1 MFAVE
6 QFTFLLLFLHPLSLF
21 FLPHCL
27 FVVLVICA
35 ESVRIREHCR
45 WHCLFPDFLFL
56 FACDTDTD
64 TKWVCGGT
72 RQWEITAL
80 YLTSSVSRERENRK
94 RKHQGRRREKR
105 EKRLATS
112 VDVCVCADDG
122 DGDWRHFDPHTSSL
136 SDYAFSDEE
145 EEGTRGEWL
154 PLPVK
159 LPRMRLLS
167 STVATP
173 GHHQH
178 DHSVCCDSVELWWC
192 ASPPPPPPNDSSTVA
207 PVQLLSTDC
216 YPQMNDGGSSI
227 WPFFTLSLS
236 TDGSGN
242 GTSHSYI

>member
-1 MFAVE
+1 MHSLA
-6 QFTFLLLFLHPLSLF
+6 TFLRVNWADCHGALLSHPKPSHVCGGAVHFSSSLSSSSFSF

-112 VDVCVCADDG
+112 VDVCVCVLMMVMVIG
-122 DGDWRHFDPHTSSL
+122 
-136 SDYAFSDEE
+136 
-145 EEGTRGEWL
+145 
-154 PLPVK
+154 
-159 LPRMRLLS
+159 
-167 STVATP
+167 ATLTLT
-173 GHHQH
+173 HHH
-178 DHSVCCDSVELWWC
+178 WVIMHSV
-192 ASPPPPPPNDSSTVA
+192 TRRRRA
-207 PVQLLSTDC
+207 PEENGC
-216 YPQMNDGGSSI
+216 
-227 WPFFTLSLS
+227 PFQ
-236 TDGSGN
+236 
-242 GTSHSYI
+242 